1 MGSQRYG
8 FLGLGNMGGPMAA
21 NIAAAGIGLVVH
33 DKAGTEARA
42 PAGAAVAAGAAEVA
56 AAAATVFLSLPDGAA
71 SVAVARSIAASAE
84 SEPGRAASL
93 VIDLST
99 IGIDAA
105 KEAHA
110 ILSKAGVAYVDAPVS
125 GGQAG
130 ARAGTITIMWA
141 GPEGILEDH
150 RAPLDAMAGNVFRVG
165 GEPGQGQTMKL
176 LNNFLSATA
185 MVATT
190 EAVTFGQSQG
200 LELATM
206 LDVINASTGRNSA
219 SADKFPK
226 RILGGTF
233 DSGFA
238 MALMTKDVGLYRDN
252 ARGAGTPSPIGAGLA
267 DLWAAAA
274 AALPGADFTR
284 IYDFIRGGAKE

>member
-42 PAGAAVAAGAAEVA
+42 PAGATVAAGEAEV

-71 SVAVARSIAASAE
+71 SVAVAHGIAAAAQA
-84 SEPGRAASL
+84 EPGRAASL
-93 VIDLST
+93 VVDLST

-105 KEAHA
+105 KEAHG
-110 ILSKAGVAYVDAPVS
+110 ILAQAGVAYGDAPVS

-141 GPEGILEDH
+141 GPEGILDGH
-150 RAPLDAMAGNVFRVG
+150 QAALDAMAGKVFRVG

-206 LDVINASTGRNSA
+206 LDVINASTGRNTA

-238 MALMTKDVGLYRDN
+238 MALMTKDLGLYRDN
-252 ARGAGTPSPIGAGLA
+252 ARAAGTPLPIGAGLA
-267 DLWAAAA
+267 DLWAAAD

-284 IYDFIRGGAKE
+284 IYEFVRKGAKK

>member
-1 MGSQRYG
+1 MGSRRYG

-21 NIAAAGIGLVVH
+21 NIAAAGIDLVVH

-42 PAGAAVAAGAAEVA
+42 PAGATVAAGAAEVA

-71 SVAVARSIAASAE
+71 SVAVAHSIAAAAE

-93 VIDLST
+93 VVDLST

-105 KEAHA
+105 REAHG
-110 ILSKAGVAYVDAPVS
+110 ILAGAGVAYVDAPVS

-141 GPEGILEDH
+141 GPEGILDSH
-150 RAPLDAMAGNVFRVG
+150 QAALDAMAGNVFRVG
-165 GEPGQGQTMKL
+165 GAPGQGQTMKL
-176 LNNFLSATA
+176 LNNFLSASA

-206 LDVINASTGRNSA
+206 LDVINVSTGRNAA
-219 SADKFPK
+219 SADKFPN
-226 RILGGTF
+226 RILSGTF

-238 MALMTKDVGLYRDN
+238 MALMAKDLRLYRDN
-252 ARGAGTPSPIGAGLA
+252 ARVSGTPSPIGEGLA
-267 DLWAAAA
+267 DLWDAAD

-284 IYDFIRGGAKE
+284 IYDFIRKGAKD

>member
-1 MGSQRYG
+1 MVSPRYG

-33 DKAGTEARA
+33 DTAGTEGCA
-42 PAGAAVAAGAAEVA
+42 PTGATVAASGAAVVAAAEV
-56 AAAATVFLSLPDGAA
+56 VFLSLPDGAA
-71 SVAVARSIAASAE
+71 SVAVARSIAALPGAE
-84 SEPGRAASL
+84 RALTL
-93 VIDLST
+93 VVDLST

-105 KEAHA
+105 KEADA
-110 ILSKAGVAYVDAPVS
+110 ILAKAGVAYVDAPVS

-141 GPEGILEDH
+141 GPDGILDDH
-150 RAPLDAMAGNVFRVG
+150 RAPLDAMAKNVFRVG
-165 GEPGQGQTMKL
+165 GEAGQGQTMKL

-190 EAVTFGQSQG
+190 EAVTFGQSQD
-200 LELATM
+200 LDLATM
-206 LDVINASTGRNSA
+206 LDVINASTGRNTA
-219 SADKFPK
+219 SADKFPN

-238 MALMTKDVGLYRDN
+238 MALMAKDMGLYRAN
-252 ARGAGTPSPIGAGLA
+252 ARAAGTPSPIGEELA
-267 DLWAAAA
+267 DLWAAADA
-274 AALPGADFTR
+274 AQPGADFTR
-284 IYDFIRGGAKE
+284 IYEFIRGVTKE

>member
-1 MGSQRYG
+1 MGAQRYG

-21 NIAAAGIGLVVH
+21 NIAAAGIDLVVH

-42 PAGAAVAAGAAEVA
+42 PAGATVAAGEAEVVA
-56 AAAATVFLSLPDGAA
+56 AADTVFLSLPDGAA
-71 SVAVARSIAASAE
+71 SVAVAQNIKAVAE

-93 VIDLST
+93 VVDLST

-110 ILSKAGVAYVDAPVS
+110 ILGKAGIAYVDAPVS

-141 GPEGILEDH
+141 GREGILDDYQ
-150 RAPLDAMAGNVFRVG
+150 APLDAMAGNIFRVG

-185 MVATT
+185 LAATT

-206 LDVINASTGRNSA
+206 LDVINASSGRNTA
-219 SADKFPK
+219 SADKFPN

-238 MALMTKDVGLYRDN
+238 MALMAKDLRLYRDN
-252 ARGAGTPSPIGAGLA
+252 ARVSGTPSPIGAGLA
-267 DLWAAAA
+267 DLWDAAD

-284 IYDFIRGGAKE
+284 VYEFIRQGTKS

>member
-21 NIAAAGIGLVVH
+21 NIVAAGIDLVVH

-42 PAGAAVAAGAAEVA
+42 PTGATVAAGEAEVA
-56 AAAATVFLSLPDGAA
+56 AAGTVFLSLPDGGA
-71 SVAVARSIAASAE
+71 SVAVARSIAAAAE
-84 SEPGRAASL
+84 LEPARAASL
-93 VIDLST
+93 VVDLST

-110 ILSKAGVAYVDAPVS
+110 ILGKAGVAYVDAPVS
-125 GGQAG
+125 GGQSG

-141 GPEGILEDH
+141 GPEGILDDH
-150 RAPLDAMAGNVFRVG
+150 RAALDAMAGNVFRVG
-165 GEPGQGQTMKL
+165 GEAGQGQTMKL

-185 MVATT
+185 LVATS

-200 LELATM
+200 LDLATM
-206 LDVINASTGRNSA
+206 LDVINVSSGRNTA
-219 SADKFPK
+219 SADKFPN

-233 DSGFA
+233 DSGFH

-252 ARGAGTPSPIGAGLA
+252 ARAAGSPLPIGEGLA
-267 DLWAAAA
+267 DLWTAAAT
-274 AALPGADFTR
+274 ALPGADFTR
-284 IYDFIRGGAKE
+284 IYEFIQGGADD